1 MCSCTVCATLD
12 LISPEHN
19 RELCFFNHHVT
30 VAQYQQTTSPQLYAA
45 QGETNHHTAI
55 PTRFRFY
62 VSCASTLRRVKTHS
76 MWGAFKIACMCACA
90 HHKCMF
96 CPVYFCADNA
106 WGRPKLVLQ
115 LLLGIHPDLQHVTK
129 MFFFFLKYTPNPP
142 LQILTLPCV
151 QTHWSENSAE
161 LVILTIEV
169 IYAIS
174 RLLPYLDAVWLS
186 LQKQQ
191 PHSQSV
197 SQSDWGQARMRGWG
211 GWAITAVPGGNRE
224 MGGKRRGAGGWVK
237 RKNVLGTEMS
247 DRVIEHMWLSVKYP
261 VPQSQSSLQ

>member
-129 MFFFFLKYTPNPP
+129 MFFFFFKIHSQSSSPNPHTP
-142 LQILTLPCV
+142 LRPDTLKWEFCRVSHFDNRGNLCHQQAAPLPGCCV
-151 QTHWSENSAE
+151 VISAE
-161 LVILTIEV
+161 
-169 IYAIS
+169 A
-174 RLLPYLDAVWLS
+174 AAA
-186 LQKQQ
+186 
-191 PHSQSV
+191 QSV
-197 SQSDWGQARMRGWG
+197 SQSVG
-211 GWAITAVPGGNRE
+211 
-224 MGGKRRGAGGWVK
+224 
-237 RKNVLGTEMS
+237 LGTGAHAGVGGVS
-247 DRVIEHMWLSVKYP
+247 YNSRPRGK
-261 VPQSQSSLQ
+261 